1 MISITFVQ
9 DQKDLALER
18 LEKLYRNSETGMTR
32 DRYFEMMEQLE
43 QEPKQEEIPP
53 DFEDLPDIFTYAVQ
67 TFNLLGDKIVPDI
80 GYVGKDYT
88 NLPQLIEIWEIEDKY
103 YFLEIL
109 SWLDSR
115 AIKKSSEQ
123 MKREREKLKR
133 QSRGK

>member
-1 MISITFVQ
+1 
-9 DQKDLALER
+9 
-18 LEKLYRNSETGMTR
+18 MTR

-43 QEPKQEEIPP
+43 QEPKEDEIPP
-53 DFEDLPDIFTYAVQ
+53 DFEDLPEIFTDAVRA
-67 TFNLLGDKIVPDI
+67 FNLLGDKIVGDV
-80 GYVGKDYT
+80 GYIGKDYT
-88 NLPQLIEIWEIEDKY
+88 NLPQLIKVFEIKDKE

-115 AIKKSSEQ
+115 AIKKSSEH

>member
-1 MISITFVQ
+1 
-9 DQKDLALER
+9 
-18 LEKLYRNSETGMTR
+18 MTR
-32 DRYFEMMEQLE
+32 DRYFEMMELLE
-43 QEPKQEEIPP
+43 QEPKAEEIPP

-88 NLPQLIEIWEIEDKY
+88 NLPQLIEIWEIDDKH

-115 AIKKSSEQ
+115 AIKKSSDHL
-123 MKREREKLKR
+123 KRERDKLKR
-133 QSRGK
+133 KSSGK

>member
-1 MISITFVQ
+1 
-9 DQKDLALER
+9 
-18 LEKLYRNSETGMTR
+18 MTR